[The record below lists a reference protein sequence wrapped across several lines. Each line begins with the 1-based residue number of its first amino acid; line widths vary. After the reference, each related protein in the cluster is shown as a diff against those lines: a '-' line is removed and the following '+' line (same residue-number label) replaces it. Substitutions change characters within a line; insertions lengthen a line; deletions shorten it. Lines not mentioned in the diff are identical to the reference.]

1 MPELPEVETSR
12 RGIEPHL
19 VGATILHAH
28 IRNGR
33 LRWPVSDEIY
43 RLSDTPV
50 LSVQRR
56 AKYLLLELPDGWIII
71 HLGMSG
77 SLRIL
82 SEALPAEKHDHV
94 DLVMSNGKILRYT
107 DPRRFGAWLW
117 TKELEG
123 HNVLAHLGPEPLSD
137 EFNGE
142 YLQQKCAKKKTAIKP
157 WLMDNK
163 LVVGVGNIY
172 ASESLF
178 AAGIHP
184 DRLASSLST
193 EECDLLARVIKAV
206 LLRSIEQG
214 GTTLKDFLQSDGK
227 PGYFAQ
233 ELQVYGRKG
242 EPSGMRYADS
252 RNETRTAR
260 DVLLPSLSEV
270 KCQARQGRKLIST
283 YPLAPDAHCPAE
295 SGSHRPDGAPLL

>member
-19 VGATILHAH
+19 VGATILHAVV
-28 IRNGR
+28 RNGR
-33 LRWPVSDEIY
+33 LRWPVSEEIY
-43 RLSDTPV
+43 RLSDQPV

-56 AKYLLLELPDGWIII
+56 AKYLLLELPEGWIII

-82 SEALPAEKHDHV
+82 PEELPPEKHDHV
-94 DLVMSNGKILRYT
+94 DLVMNNGKVLRYT
-107 DPRRFGAWLW
+107 VPRLFGAWLW
-117 TKELEG
+117 AKELEG

-137 EFNGE
+137 DFNGE
-142 YLQQKCAKKKTAIKP
+142 YLHQKCAKKKTAIKP

-184 DRLASSLST
+184 DRLASSLSLA
-193 EECDLLARVIKAV
+193 ECELLARVIKAV

-242 EPSGMRYADS
+242 EPCRVCGTPIVATKHAQRATFYC
-252 RNETRTAR
+252 RQ
-260 DVLLPSLSEV
+260 
-270 KCQARQGRKLIST
+270 CQK
-283 YPLAPDAHCPAE
+283 
-295 SGSHRPDGAPLL
+295 

>member
-1 MPELPEVETSR
+1 MGCR
-12 RGIEPHL
+12 
-19 VGATILHAH
+19 
-28 IRNGR
+28 
-33 LRWPVSDEIY
+33 
-43 RLSDTPV
+43 
-50 LSVQRR
+50 
-56 AKYLLLELPDGWIII
+56 
-71 HLGMSG
+71 G

-82 SEALPAEKHDHV
+82 SEELPAEKHDHV
-94 DLVMSNGKILRYT
+94 DLVMSNGKVLRYT

-117 TKELEG
+117 TRTLEG
-123 HNVLAHLGPEPLSD
+123 HPVLAHLGPEPLSD
-137 EFNGE
+137 AFNAD

-178 AAGIHP
+178 SAGIHP
-184 DRLASSLST
+184 DRLASSLSR
-193 EECDLLARVIKAV
+193 EECEQLVKVIKLV

-242 EPSGMRYADS
+242 EPLPDLRHAGR
-252 RNETRTAR
+252 R
-260 DVLLPSLSEV
+260 DQTCPAGDLLLPSVPEV
-270 KCQARQGRKLIST
+270 VSGTGMFVGQVSGPAGAHLVGRGRL
-283 YPLAPDAHCPAE
+283 
-295 SGSHRPDGAPLL
+295 

>member
-19 VGATILHAH
+19 VGETILHAVV
-28 IRNGR
+28 RNSR
-33 LRWPVSDEIY
+33 LRWPVSEEIHA
-43 RLSDTPV
+43 LSDQPV

-56 AKYLLLELPDGWIII
+56 AKYLLLELPTGWIII

-82 SEALPAEKHDHV
+82 PEALPAAKHDHV
-94 DLVMSNGKILRYT
+94 DLVMSNGKVLRYT

-117 TKELEG
+117 SNDLQG
-123 HNVLAHLGPEPLSD
+123 SNVLAHLGPEPLSE

-142 YLQQKCAKKKTAIKP
+142 YLFAKSRGKRTAIKP

-163 LVVGVGNIY
+163 VVVGVGNIY

-178 AAGIHP
+178 TAGILP
-184 DRLASSLST
+184 DRPAMSLS
-193 EECDLLARVIKAV
+193 EAQAGLLATTIKAV

-214 GTTLKDFLQSDGK
+214 GTTLRDFLQSDGK

-233 ELQVYGRKG
+233 QLQVYGRAG
-242 EPSGMRYADS
+242 EPCRVCGTPVVSGKHGQR
-252 RNETRTAR
+252 
-260 DVLLPSLSEV
+260 
-270 KCQARQGRKLIST
+270 ST
-283 YPLAPDAHCPAE
+283 YWCPHCQQ
-295 SGSHRPDGAPLL
+295 

>member
-19 VGATILHAH
+19 VGETILHAVV
-28 IRNGR
+28 RNGR
-33 LRWPVSDEIY
+33 LRWPVSQEIHA
-43 RLSDTPV
+43 LSDQPV

-56 AKYLLLELPDGWIII
+56 AKYLLLELPTGWIII

-77 SLRIL
+77 SLRV
-82 SEALPAEKHDHV
+82 LPEEIPAAKHDHV
-94 DLVMSNGKILRYT
+94 DLVMSNGKVLRYT

-117 TKELEG
+117 SVDPQAS
-123 HNVLAHLGPEPLSD
+123 NVLAHLGPEPLS
-137 EFNGE
+137 EAFNGD
-142 YLQQKCAKKKTAIKP
+142 YLFEKSRGKRTAIKP

-178 AAGIHP
+178 AAGILP
-184 DRLASSLST
+184 DRQPGSLNKGQ
-193 EECDLLARVIKAV
+193 CKLLVETIKAV

-214 GTTLKDFLQSDGK
+214 GTTLRDFLQTDGK

-233 ELQVYGRKG
+233 ELQVYGRAG
-242 EPSGMRYADS
+242 EACRVCGTLIESAKHGQRS
-252 RNETRTAR
+252 TFFCRG
-260 DVLLPSLSEV
+260 
-270 KCQARQGRKLIST
+270 CQK
-283 YPLAPDAHCPAE
+283 
-295 SGSHRPDGAPLL
+295 

>member
-19 VGATILHAH
+19 AGATILHAI

-33 LRWPVSDEIY
+33 LRWPVSDEIH
-43 RLSDTPV
+43 RLSDQPV

-56 AKYLLLELPDGWIII
+56 AKYLLLELPTGWIII

-77 SLRIL
+77 SLRVL
-82 SEALPAEKHDHV
+82 TEDVPSAKHDHV

-117 TKELEG
+117 SSDLANS
-123 HNVLAHLGPEPLSD
+123 NVLAHLGPEPLSNTFSAD
-137 EFNGE
+137 
-142 YLQQKCAKKKTAIKP
+142 YLFDKSLGRFTPVKP

-184 DRLASSLST
+184 DRPATALSY
-193 EECDLLARVIKAV
+193 EEAALLVNTIKAV
-206 LLRSIEQG
+206 LMRSIEQG
-214 GTTLKDFLQSDGK
+214 VRRSKIFCRRMAGLGILRRNYRFTAGQASRAVFVPRRYLVVNMPSAALSIVQFARSECKTDSHLQLCQQSG
-227 PGYFAQ
+227 
-233 ELQVYGRKG
+233 VYCIR
-242 EPSGMRYADS
+242 
-252 RNETRTAR
+252 
-260 DVLLPSLSEV
+260 
-270 KCQARQGRKLIST
+270 
-283 YPLAPDAHCPAE
+283 
-295 SGSHRPDGAPLL
+295 